1 VDLANYQPATGHYP
15 LLFRPALDPT
25 GWVGFVLE
33 GGSADVDIAGYEQAT
48 GARVDYV
55 LLWDAPPDAAEAAKM
70 LGSVVGQLREGY
82 TLVFTSPSRG
92 RMQLFRRR

>member
-1 VDLANYQPATGHYP
+1 
-15 LLFRPALDPT
+15 
-25 GWVGFVLE
+25 
-33 GGSADVDIAGYEQAT
+33 
-48 GARVDYV
+48 VDYV
-55 LLWDAPPDAAEAAKM
+55 LLWDTPTDAAEAAKM